1 MKATARGR
9 ARSARLAILGAAL
22 ALVAAACIPPPEEPT
37 PTTLPDGP
45 DRINFSSPLEL
56 GLSIDRGTPEEP
68 NVATLP
74 FTGTANGAWL
84 LGDNGL
90 FYANLDIEDGA
101 LEISEE
107 ASPIGAALTVGLTA
121 EQTGTAVGF
130 FDPATGAGSFTT
142 GIDITIASL
151 DAGDGP
157 APMPQPCVANTSYNF
172 TGEIDG
178 ETGVLSVHADDF
190 ALTPPGAAD
199 CGGLGALI
207 GPMLVGTTFADLSF
221 EVGTP

>member
-1 MKATARGR
+1 MKATAWGR
-9 ARSARLAILGAAL
+9 ARPGRLAILGAAL

-157 APMPQPCVANTSYNF
+157 APMPQPCVATTSFDF
-172 TGEIDG
+172 TGGIDAD
-178 ETGVLSVHADDF
+178 GVLEVSQAEF
-190 ALTPPGAAD
+190 EFNAPGEAD
-199 CGGLGALI
+199 CGGLGGLI
-207 GPMLVGTTFADLSF
+207 GPMLEGSNLGVLTF
-221 EVGTP
+221 EVGTA